1 VSSEYENLRAAFEWI
16 EAEPNGNESGLL
28 LASGMLGAAASRGR
42 IGELRRLLTVGLARA
57 DPTART
63 PGRAL
68 ALGTVAMLEAMQGDI
83 QLAGTHNREAVGLLR
98 ALGMKRDLAYA
109 LVGVARATLDD
120 PVSSGRA
127 SNEARALF
135 ADLGDKW
142 GLAMMLFVMAD
153 AAMERGDY
161 DAARTGH
168 TESLALFRSIGEV
181 TMSTNPLVSL
191 ARIAC
196 VDGEYARARAMIEEA
211 LTIRQRPE
219 VDNPWMVAIAL
230 DSLGEVARCEGDPA
244 RGTRSFEQALGYG
257 RALGD
262 DMIVSWSLHN
272 LGHVALHS
280 GDLAA
285 GAAQFR
291 ESLALRWRRGP
302 GVEVAT
308 GLAGM
313 ASVALR
319 DGEFAD
325 AAKLFGAVDGMLDS
339 ARSVLAPADEQVK
352 RGDLVTLRERLDKD
366 ALAEATRANRTM
378 GFEELETLS
387 NAIAVRVGRRS
398 R

>member
-1 VSSEYENLRAAFEWI
+1 VSSEYEDLRAALEWI
-16 EAEPNGNESGLL
+16 EAEPNGNESALL

-42 IGELRRLLTVGLARA
+42 IGELRGLLTAALARA

-68 ALGTVAMLEAMQGDI
+68 ALGTVAVLEAMQGDY
-83 QLAGTHNREAVGLLR
+83 QLAGTHNQEAVRLLR
-98 ALGMKRDLAYA
+98 ALDMKRDLAYA
-109 LVGVARATLDD
+109 LVGVARATADD

-127 SNEARALF
+127 WNEARALF
-135 ADLGDKW
+135 AELGDKW

-153 AAMERGDY
+153 AAMERGNY

-168 TESLALFRSIGEV
+168 TESLALFRGLGDL

-191 ARIAC
+191 ARLAC
-196 VDGEYARARAMIEEA
+196 IDGEYERARAMVEEA
-211 LTIRQRPE
+211 LTLRQRPE

-262 DMIVSWSLHN
+262 DMIISWSLHN
-272 LGHVALHS
+272 LAHVALHS
-280 GDLAA
+280 GDLVA
-285 GAAQFR
+285 GATRFR

-302 GVEVAT
+302 GVDVAA

-313 ASVALR
+313 AGVALR
-319 DGEFAD
+319 EGEFTD
-325 AAKLFGAVDGMLDS
+325 AAKLLGAVDGMLES
-339 ARSVLAPADEQVK
+339 ARTVLAPADAQV
-352 RGDLVTLRERLDKD
+352 RSGDVAMLRQRLDKD
-366 ALAEATRANRTM
+366 ALASTTREGRATR
-378 GFEELETLS
+378 FEDLETRS
-387 NAIAVRVGRRS
+387 NAIALRVGGGVR
-398 R
+398 